1 MFAAAHKLQ
10 EYVVAMEN
18 TKLTTVMPVDKG
30 ETTFGVTAQSQDG
43 WMLARFRCSGQHSAE
58 ALRDAIR
65 EHADS
70 LHYVVD
76 LRQHP

>member
-1 MFAAAHKLQ
+1 M
-10 EYVVAMEN
+10 AMEN
-18 TKLTTVMPVDKG
+18 TKLTTVIPVDKG
-30 ETTFGVTAQSQDG
+30 ETIFDVTVQSQDG
-43 WMLARFRCSGQHSAE
+43 WMLARFRCSGQHSAV

>member
-1 MFAAAHKLQ
+1 
-10 EYVVAMEN
+10 VAMEN
-18 TKLTTVMPVDKG
+18 TKLTNVIPVDKG
-30 ETTFGVTAQSQDG
+30 ETTFGVTAQSRDG
-43 WMLARFRCSGQHSAE
+43 WMLARFRCSGQRSAE

-70 LHYVVD
+70 LHYVID

>member
-1 MFAAAHKLQ
+1 M
-10 EYVVAMEN
+10 AMEN

-30 ETTFGVTAQSQDG
+30 ETTFGVTAQSQSQDG

>member
-1 MFAAAHKLQ
+1 MK
-10 EYVVAMEN
+10 N
-18 TKLTTVMPVDKG
+18 TKLITIVPVDKG
-30 ETTFGVTAQSQDG
+30 ETIFDVTALSQDG
-43 WMLARFRCSGQHSAE
+43 SMFARFRCSGQHTAE

-65 EHADS
+65 KHADS